1 MLVQKYYL
9 FPGIQ
14 KLKNYL
20 IIQDMVVYIC
30 KYYQILG
37 CHNNWIIMYFLNNRI
52 DEADYEQITLT
63 VPLLDQGSGVPSNTY
78 LWELSIA

>member
-20 IIQDMVVYIC
+20 IIQDMVEYIFASTI
-30 KYYQILG
+30 KLLVV
-37 CHNNWIIMYFLNNRI
+37 IIIGL
-52 DEADYEQITLT
+52 
-63 VPLLDQGSGVPSNTY
+63 
-78 LWELSIA
+78 